1 VATILVVDDEEP
13 IREALR
19 LFLQLAGHRV
29 LEAIHGGDA
38 LKLLERERPDL
49 VISDVMMP
57 VMDGLEL
64 ARRLKATTT
73 IPVILTSAA
82 GPPGAEYAEIEAFVP
97 KPFVMQELEQLV
109 QRLLVDAG
117 A

>member
-1 VATILVVDDEEP
+1 MATILVVDDEEP
-13 IREALR
+13 IREAER

-29 LEAIHGGDA
+29 LLAIHGGDA
-38 LKLLERERPDL
+38 LKVVERERPDL

-64 ARRLKATTT
+64 ARRLKAIGTT
-73 IPVILTSAA
+73 PVILTSAA
-82 GPPGAEYAEIEAFVP
+82 GPPGARDGEIEAFVP

-109 QRLLVDAG
+109 ERLLGDA
-117 A
+117 AP